1 MPQPKLH
8 FSPEAREAAAREL
21 MKLANRMFHGGQS
34 LASKAIKLI
43 EGDPTKDRIIM
54 GAITRYQ
61 IDAMPAADEV
71 AQIAAILRGVP
82 PEQCLSEAENRK
94 RDKDRMR
101 HESDQRRVWRDGQEY
116 LEFCAWKRK
125 RFWAERERAERKT
138 EVTED
143 GVIQGPWGEAS

>member
-1 MPQPKLH
+1 MTKSKWHIP
-8 FSPEAREAAAREL
+8 PEARDEATCEL
-21 MKLANRMFHGGQS
+21 MALADRMFRGGQS
-34 LASKAIKLI
+34 LMSKAARLI
-43 EGDPTKDRIIM
+43 EGDPAKDRIIM

-71 AQIAAILRGVP
+71 ARIAAILRGVP
-82 PEQCLSEAENRK
+82 PEQCLSEAEKRK

-101 HESDQRRVWRDGQEY
+101 HESDERRKWRDGQEY

-125 RFWAERERAERKT
+125 RFWAERERAEHKT

-143 GVIQGPWGEAS
+143 GVIIGPWGEA